1 MRDAIHRLV
10 LTLAG
15 AGLLAGSTT
24 ASPRE
29 VHEGVRA
36 RVTQSLALRDEA
48 SSAAVRKALRSDPG
62 FERLLE
68 SLRKSALAAV
78 RSHPEGPDAVQETV
92 LKIWRGRPEIFLEE
106 HENTVRYFCT
116 AAKRNLATAIHRAAG
131 PGRRG
136 GDGELANEPDR
147 GDRNPDKLAASR
159 DLLAELSARLG
170 PEECEVLD
178 AYSAGE
184 SSQRR
189 IAEALG
195 RSRYAV
201 GRATARIGQELRT
214 LLGQPA

>member
-1 MRDAIHRLV
+1 MRDVIHRLV

-15 AGLLAGSTT
+15 AGLLAGS
-24 ASPRE
+24 ASSSPRE
-29 VHEGVRA
+29 LHEMVRA

-48 SSAAVRKALRSDPG
+48 SAEAVREALRSDPA

-78 RSHPEGPDAVQETV
+78 RSHPEAQDAVQETL

-116 AAKRNLATAIHRAAG
+116 AAKRNLVTAIQRAAG
-131 PGRRG
+131 PGRRA
-136 GDGELANEPDR
+136 GDGELAEQ
-147 GDRNPDKLAASR
+147 LASDDQDPADDVASG

-170 PEECEVLD
+170 PEECAVLD
-178 AYSAGE
+178 FYTAGE

-195 RSRYAV
+195 ESRYAV
-201 GRATARIGQELRT
+201 GRATARIGKELQA
-214 LLGQPA
+214 LLERPA